1 MLKHYT
7 KMKNNVSSKGRRLKL
22 KKLTSMCFVLL
33 CAVGNFAWV
42 NQVSAALIIEIT
54 EGVNDATP
62 IAIVPFKTPPGV
74 EIETDIAQVI
84 SANLARSA
92 HFAPLE
98 RKNMLATP
106 YRPRQI
112 KFKNWRM
119 LDVPNLVIG
128 EIKKNS
134 DGSYSV
140 IFRLFDVYRQ
150 KQVIGYSF
158 PANESQLR
166 KIAHKISDVIYEEL
180 MGVKGAFDTQL
191 VYIKKFPGRG
201 NKPYRLY
208 LADSD
213 TYNEQEIMRHDW
225 PLFSPNWSNDNSK
238 LAFAMAGSRG
248 AGIFIFDVATGASPK
263 RLTKRS
269 IKASA
274 PSWSPDGN
282 KMAMQV
288 LKNGS
293 ADIYVMDI
301 DTKRMTRIAP
311 HWSLDTEPA
320 WSPDGK
326 SIIFTSERGGSPQL
340 YQYTF
345 SNRKAKRLTFKG
357 KQNLRAS
364 FSPDGKMITFVHLSK
379 NNGYNI
385 AVMDL
390 STREM
395 HIIADSSNGESE
407 HESPSFAPNGSMII
421 YAANYPQQGKKEKKT
436 GLVAVSVDG
445 SVQQHFTDDGIG
457 EVREPA
463 WSSYLN

>member
-1 MLKHYT
+1 MQGK
-7 KMKNNVSSKGRRLKL
+7 RLKKSVSIL
-22 KKLTSMCFVLL
+22 FVLF
-33 CAVGNFAWV
+33 CAFTSLAWIG
-42 NQVSAALIIEIT
+42 QASAALVIEIT
-54 EGVNDATP
+54 EGVDDATP
-62 IAIVPFKTPPGV
+62 IAVVPFKVTGNKKLP
-74 EIETDIAQVI
+74 TDIAEVI
-84 SANLARSA
+84 GADLARSA
-92 HFAPLE
+92 QFAPLE
-98 RKNMLATP
+98 RKNMLSKP
-106 YRPRQI
+106 YTPRQI

-128 EIKKNS
+128 EIEAKK
-134 DGSYSV
+134 DGSYFV
-140 IFRLFDVYRQ
+140 KFRLYDVYRQ
-150 KQVIGYSF
+150 KQIIGYGF
-158 PANESQLR
+158 PAKANQLR

-191 VYIKKFPGRG
+191 VYIKKFPGKG
-201 NKPYRLY
+201 QKPYRLY
-208 LADSD
+208 LADAD
-213 TYNEQEIMRHDW
+213 TYNEQEVMRHDW
-225 PLFSPNWSNDNSK
+225 PLFSPTWSNDNSQ

-248 AGIFIFDVATGASPK
+248 AGIFIFDVATGKAPK

-269 IKASA
+269 VKASA
-274 PSWSPDGN
+274 PSWSPDGK

-288 LKNGS
+288 LENGS

-301 DTKRMTRIAP
+301 KTKRMKRIAP
-311 HWSLDTEPA
+311 HWSIDTEPT

-357 KQNLRAS
+357 NLRAS
-364 FSPDGKMITFVHLSK
+364 FSPDGKMITFVHLSE

-395 HIIADSSNGESE
+395 HIVADSSYGESE

-421 YAANYPQQGKKEKKT
+421 YAANYPQAGRQNGKKEKKT

-445 SVQQHFTDDGIG
+445 SVQQHFTDDGLG

>member
-1 MLKHYT
+1 MLF
-7 KMKNNVSSKGRRLKL
+7 VWVGQASAV
-22 KKLTSMCFVLL
+22 LT
-33 CAVGNFAWV
+33 
-42 NQVSAALIIEIT
+42 IEIK
-54 EGVNDATP
+54 GGIDDAEP
-62 IAIVPFKTPPGV
+62 IAIVPFKMLGTAKGKKLS
-74 EIETDIAQVI
+74 TDIAAVI
-84 SANLARSA
+84 GADLARSA
-92 HFAPLE
+92 QFAPLE
-98 RKNMLATP
+98 RKNMLAKP
-106 YRPRQI
+106 YKPRQI

-128 EIKKNS
+128 SIKNKGNGNYYVS
-134 DGSYSV
+134 
-140 IFRLFDVYRQ
+140 FRLYDVYRQ
-150 KQVIGYSF
+150 KQIIGYGW
-158 PANESQLR
+158 PAKESQLR
-166 KIAHKISDVIYEEL
+166 GIAHKISDVIYEEL
-180 MGVKGAFDTQL
+180 IGTKGAFDTRV
-191 VYIKKFPGRG
+191 VYIKKFP
-201 NKPYRLY
+201 NKTSKPYRLY
-208 LADSD
+208 LADAD
-213 TYNEQEIMRHDW
+213 TFNEQEVMRHDW
-225 PLFSPNWSNDNSK
+225 PLFSPTWSDDNSK

-248 AGIFIFDVATGASPK
+248 AGIFIFDIATGKAPK

-269 IKASA
+269 VKASA
-274 PSWSPDGN
+274 PSWSPDGK

-288 LKNGS
+288 LEKGS
-293 ADIYVMDI
+293 ADIFIMDLK
-301 DTKRMTRIAP
+301 TKRMKRIAP
-311 HWSLDTEPA
+311 HWSIDAEPV

-326 SIIFTSERGGSPQL
+326 SIIFTSDRGGSSQL

-395 HIIADSSNGESE
+395 HIVADSSYGESE

-421 YAANYPQQGKKEKKT
+421 YAANYPQAGKQSSKKEKKT

-445 SVQQHFTDDGIG
+445 TVQQHFTDDGMG